1 MATTTTT
8 MASLLSLEPARF
20 LIAPSFAT
28 PAAGAGA
35 AYHCDSK
42 LAAVSFPSLK
52 CRHLPSAAAI
62 GSPAPSTPASS
73 SSRLLTRKSVAVAV
87 QVRRIILY
95 YFPLSIAV
103 SSSSSSSR
111 PILQKSVAVAVPVCC
126 IILYYFPLSFVEKNS
141 KFKCEVC
148 PVLLRFCHGLSDN
161 VPQIRQFC
169 EVSGRPLIR
178 D

>member
-8 MASLLSLEPARF
+8 MASLLLLEPARF

-28 PAAGAGA
+28 PAAGAA

-87 QVRRIILY
+87 QVRLIILY

-103 SSSSSSSR
+103 SSSSSSR
-111 PILQKSVAVAVPVCC
+111 HILQKSVAVAVPVCC

-148 PVLLRFCHGLSDN
+148 PVLLRFCHSLSDN

>member
-52 CRHLPSAAAI
+52 CRHFPSAAVI

-73 SSRLLTRKSVAVAV
+73 SSRLLTRKSVAV
-87 QVRRIILY
+87 QVRLIILY

-103 SSSSSSSR
+103 SSSSSSR

-148 PVLLRFCHGLSDN
+148 PVLLRFCHSLSDN

>member
-8 MASLLSLEPARF
+8 MASLLLLEPARF

-28 PAAGAGA
+28 PAAGAA

-87 QVRRIILY
+87 QVRLIILY
-95 YFPLSIAV
+95 YFPLSIAF
-103 SSSSSSSR
+103 SSSSSSR
-111 PILQKSVAVAVPVCC
+111 HILQKSVAFAVPVCC
-126 IILYYFPLSFVEKNS
+126 IILYYFPPSFMGKNS
-141 KFKCEVC
+141 KFTCEVC
-148 PVLLRFCHGLSDN
+148 PVLLRFCHSLSDN

>member
-1 MATTTTT
+1 MATTMTT
-8 MASLLSLEPARF
+8 MASLLLLEPARF

-28 PAAGAGA
+28 PAAAASA

-62 GSPAPSTPASS
+62 ASPALTTPASS
-73 SSRLLTRKSVAVAV
+73 SSSRLLPRKSVAVAV

-103 SSSSSSSR
+103 SSSSR
-111 PILQKSVAVAVPVCC
+111 PVLQKSVAVAVPVCC

-141 KFKCEVC
+141 NFKCEVLSS
-148 PVLLRFCHGLSDN
+148 VVALLS
-161 VPQIRQFC
+161 
-169 EVSGRPLIR
+169 
-178 D
+178 